1 MNKEQYKTYLRQRL
15 SEQYLEEASNARRI
29 RRLGNRVEKG
39 GSLQP
44 GQAEAILRQASADPN
59 LGGNNAEERMEQNM
73 MSRSNWVNL
82 PNLGPNTDPIT
93 TKNAMAN
100 MMRRAGG
107 LVKIYRGMPDAER
120 GPGAEALVAR
130 HGGVDEMD
138 KLSRPGGP
146 TDAQR
151 RTVKILK
158 KQNQAL
164 RAGRLISSHP
174 HGALT
179 GVLAQHLGLDASDV
193 FKTTSALTADSPQEH
208 VDNAIG
214 DVISQHGD
222 RLFNKLS
229 NEPDDPY
236 YTPPARHRYTANPAT
251 DYDESYDI
259 GSEEEHERFVG
270 DLTDHIHRNMSN
282 GDHTEF
288 TGIPPYDG
296 V

>member
-59 LGGNNAEERMEQNM
+59 LGGNNAEARMAGNM
-73 MSRSNWVNL
+73 HRRYHNYA
-82 PNLGPNTDPIT
+82 PPRIA
-93 TKNAMAN
+93 TKDAMGN

-107 LVKIYRGMPDAER
+107 LIKIYRGMSDAER

-179 GVLAQHLGLDASDV
+179 GVLARHLGLDASDV
-193 FKTTSALTADSPQEH
+193 FKTTSPLTADSPQEH

-222 RLFNKLS
+222 RLFNNLS

-236 YTPPARHRYTANPAT
+236 YTPPARHRYTANPET

-270 DLTDHIHRNMSN
+270 DFTAHINDDVRTGN
-282 GDHTEF
+282 HTEF

-296 V
+296 VDEVI